1 MSCGIFE
8 ILRLQCNGSP
18 FICFSLPL
26 SNVLRGRETTTR
38 NREEERVKWTRWYS
52 NFFTWYSKIVMYHI
66 SMPLLALIL
75 IVKLLMSPYKSRRDI
90 IMWTL
95 WVLSIDVVRQAI
107 ENRKIT
113 VSSESKVPLMSR
125 EMNSFQ
131 TEQSYFAPLSAHS
144 ESHHQWGNSSYES
157 KWNDITFTRWSG
169 SEVPLNRNK
178 NKKKL
183 LREWKKS
190 RKARENCE
198 EDCENCEIY
207 IFKAVIVVT
216 STMKR
221 WSMKFENDNDTHS
234 TSEKIARAAQKN
246 MCVL

>member
-1 MSCGIFE
+1 MSFDKPLKIEKSPCRVRAKFHLWAGKWIHSKLNNL
-8 ILRLQCNGSP
+8 ILRHCQLIQ
-18 FICFSLPL
+18 SLIV
-26 SNVLRGRETTTR
+26 SGGILRMNPNETTSR
-38 NREEERVKWTRWYS
+38 SLGEVAVKFHW
-52 NFFTWYSKIVMYHI
+52 
-66 SMPLLALIL
+66 
-75 IVKLLMSPYKSRRDI
+75 
-90 IMWTL
+90 
-95 WVLSIDVVRQAI
+95 I
-107 ENRKIT
+107 EIRT
-113 VSSESKVPLMSR
+113 
-125 EMNSFQ
+125 
-131 TEQSYFAPLSAHS
+131 
-144 ESHHQWGNSSYES
+144 
-157 KWNDITFTRWSG
+157 
-169 SEVPLNRNK
+169 
-178 NKKKL
+178 KKKL

>member
-1 MSCGIFE
+1 M
-8 ILRLQCNGSP
+8 
-18 FICFSLPL
+18 
-26 SNVLRGRETTTR
+26 LRGRETTTR
-38 NREEERVKWTRWYS
+38 NREEERVKWTRWY
-52 NFFTWYSKIVMYHI
+52 YSKIVMYHI

-75 IVKLLMSPYKSRRDI
+75 IVKLLMSPYKSRRGI
-90 IMWTL
+90 ITWTS

-183 LREWKKS
+183 LREWKKRQKSS
-190 RKARENCE
+190 RELRRGLWKLRNLHFQSCHRC
-198 EDCENCEIY
+198 DIHNGKVKYEIW
-207 IFKAVIVVT
+207 K
-216 STMKR
+216 
-221 WSMKFENDNDTHS
+221 W
-234 TSEKIARAAQKN
+234 
-246 MCVL
+246 